1 MKKIIE
7 LKSVKRS
14 DLVFLYELLAQRD
27 TIENISHKH
36 MPTKKQHEKFVMS
49 NPYSKWYII
58 YFNDQRVGSIYLT
71 KINEIGIHLI
81 SEYDISRLKNK
92 AIKILMDKS
101 PRKRY
106 LVNLN
111 PHNSN
116 AINFFKRKKFR
127 VIQYTYELVK
137 HENKL

>member
-1 MKKIIE
+1 
-7 LKSVKRS
+7 
-14 DLVFLYELLAQRD
+14 
-27 TIENISHKH
+27 
-36 MPTKKQHEKFVMS
+36 MS